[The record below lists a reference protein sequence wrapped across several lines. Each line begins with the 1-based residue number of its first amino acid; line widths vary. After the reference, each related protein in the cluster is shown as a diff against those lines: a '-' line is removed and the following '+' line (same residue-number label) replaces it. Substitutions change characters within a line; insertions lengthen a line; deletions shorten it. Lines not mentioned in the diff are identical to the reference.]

1 MIAVQFFAQDKTSK
15 QKTSSNKLYFDE
27 INYTNLM
34 VLKAQRTRLEVN
46 LPNYRILCVI
56 EELEEESNDD
66 NTNSNI

>member
-34 VLKAQRTRLEVN
+34 VLKAQRTRLETN

-56 EELEEESNDD
+56 EQLEEESNDD
-66 NTNSNI
+66 NTDSNI

>member
-1 MIAVQFFAQDKTSK
+1 MIAVQFFAQDKTTK

-56 EELEEESNDD
+56 EEMEEESNGND
-66 NTNSNI
+66 TNSTI

>member
-34 VLKAQRTRLEVN
+34 VLKAQRTRLETN

-56 EELEEESNDD
+56 EQLEEE
-66 NTNSNI
+66 

>member
-1 MIAVQFFAQDKTSK
+1 MISVQFFAQDKTTK
-15 QKTSSNKLYFDE
+15 QRTSSNKLYFDE

-34 VLKAQRTRLEVN
+34 VLKAQRTRLEFN

-66 NTNSNI
+66 NTNSTI

>member
-27 INYTNLM
+27 INFTNLM
-34 VLKAQRTRLEVN
+34 VLKAQRTRLETN

-56 EELEEESNDD
+56 EQLEEESNDD
-66 NTNSNI
+66 NTDSNI

>member
-66 NTNSNI
+66 NINSNI

>member
-34 VLKAQRTRLEVN
+34 VLKAQRTRLETN